1 MYYPQHPEKKQRNI
15 RLNLPQ
21 SWGVLDETSSD
32 GLSDDESVTTIV
44 SVVVVLA
51 VVAVVLAV
59 VLAVAVFSCNNKISS
74 SFSSIENID
83 AFLLSL
89 LKSIIDSIMCLT
101 IPVFTSPCK

>member
-32 GLSDDESVTTIV
+32 GLSDDESVTRIV
-44 SVVVVLA
+44 S
-51 VVAVVLAV
+51 VVAVVLA